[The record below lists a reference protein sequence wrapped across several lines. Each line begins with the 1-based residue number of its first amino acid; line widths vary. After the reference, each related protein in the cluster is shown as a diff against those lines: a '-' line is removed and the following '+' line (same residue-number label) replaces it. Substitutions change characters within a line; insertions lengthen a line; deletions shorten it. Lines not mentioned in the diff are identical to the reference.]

1 MKLYVLFT
9 AYVSAIH
16 FLGTELISF
25 KTNSIL
31 SLLTLLVKQKVY
43 IYMYHMV
50 LIIKKISKGDSIQ
63 VY

>member
-43 IYMYHMV
+43 IYIPYGINH
-50 LIIKKISKGDSIQ
+50 
-63 VY
+63 